1 MAAAAPGTAAMIF
14 AIVADR
20 FPENFGDSSD

>member
-1 MAAAAPGTAAMIF
+1 LSAAVPGTAAMIV

-20 FPENFGDSSD
+20 FPEIFGDSSD